1 MKYLKYLWV
10 LLFIFATAN
19 AQETNVFPLVSLGNA
34 QNWQAGQDDYRIV
47 VPKTSNN
54 PRVRIEVRSPNMN
67 LADPIARGD
76 LNWFVGDEQY
86 DKKLWRTDFLIQTPS
101 QKTLVSRT
109 YAADSRNRWERF
121 LHQPLPVG
129 IYPLS
134 VKSIGN
140 GKNAFVVAL
149 QYASLQSSQF
159 TANAFG
165 GIGLERT
172 VAELKVSPAMLGKGL
187 ELGNYDADGQE
198 LEFFVQLPNGQRQGL
213 KSSAA
218 RAWALNEIMVTKALL
233 GTWTVRVR
241 VSANRQN
248 SNTFT
253 MRFREV
259 TRAGVKPFYANL
271 FVVLPTTPPALTT
284 PRLIQGTPS
293 IALPPTKPQVPTV
306 KPPITNPPIN
316 PPINPVNPP
325 ITNPPVN
332 PPITNPPTNP
342 NASADLELIQSA
354 EPNPV
359 EPTQPFV
366 LTATIRNDGP
376 ENASNV
382 IYNIALP
389 SGLETTSQSSSQ
401 GDCVLV
407 NRVLTCQLG
416 DLERSA
422 SAIVLVAL
430 RSSNASTYDL
440 LGTTTSLTTDPNIS
454 NNTDRLTVAVQ
465 RAVTPANLRL
475 SRLSLIPSP
484 ALPGEMVEVRLLLE
498 NLGEQPTDFNL
509 QDNPSQLLRAQQTPA
524 QTGRLEAR
532 ERREMIYRADVVAG
546 LPSSAKLLATV
557 SAPDLETQSAETI
570 FTRVNAELNLRLAS
584 SLIPRPNTSI
594 PLEAVITNPLNRSVT
609 LDLSLNAPDL
619 NLETTKI
626 QVRLTARQTRVIP
639 ITARADSAGTY
650 LVGANLSLNNVAVAP
665 DASLEVEAR
674 DIPNRTRRSQ
684 IGLRFDIK
692 DVPDNAEI
700 IIVDQIP
707 DGAAFEADSSLL
719 DTKPLG
725 NPLEAE
731 DYVFWDLG
739 LIRGQHQI
747 LYTLLH
753 SQALNLPENRIG
765 ILLRL
770 PAQNNRPAEYRVL
783 QGTPAI
789 LGLYLGQLESNRTP
803 LPPSRERIGA
813 LIVNP
818 ANGTIIR
825 NRDRINVLIDLPL
838 KAEQISLRVNGEL
851 ISQDQAGST
860 TYDEGTERLTIEYVA
875 VRLQPGRNQLQL
887 RAFDPKTNAFIEDS
901 SLIQLAGEAVRL
913 KIEAVGNLTAD
924 PQDRPSLRLSVLDNN
939 GLLVSDGVVDWQS
952 DPLPAIPDAAPN
964 IAGYQVQYTN
974 GTALIPLSSIG
985 ERSVVTAEARL
996 GKLIVKIELP
1006 VVSSQ
1011 RPWVVIGNANLSA
1024 EITDPFSLGAG
1035 LQGFARGSLGNGFL
1049 LTIGI
1054 NLSAQFSPVFE
1065 INGNLEP
1072 IANPFE
1078 RFPLL
1083 GDAAQR
1089 GQDVNSS
1096 DPFYIRLE
1104 RGASYAMY
1112 GSYQAGLIGRL
1123 SAYNSRQQG
1132 IQLLWRDPILNFTAF
1147 GSYQPRASL
1156 SNLSASQP
1164 FGFRGDG
1171 TSLYQLGQALQ
1182 TGSER
1187 IRIFTRD
1194 KDNLGLI
1201 ITTRELQRLVDYSL
1215 DPQSGIVFLTKPLTS
1230 TDENNNPQF
1239 LVIEY
1244 APATGTAPLEYRF
1257 GTQAQIN
1264 LKEWR
1269 ITGTAVVFNPSK
1281 NPLYALGLSYNNDNL
1296 RLESELAYSSD
1307 WALSLSGRYKTPII
1321 EAIIE
1326 YQALG
1331 IGYEAINP
1339 SQAAASFRASAIIT
1353 PNDALR
1359 LQTSFSSAHSFTAL
1373 TTRSEINASATQRI
1387 GIFSASLG
1395 LNWRFL
1401 SSLGNQSNLGYLTT
1415 GLAVNIGRSKI
1426 ALETRTPLSNAPF
1439 QIVGSLEY
1447 ALTDNLK
1454 LELRDTYSF
1463 DGSNEG
1469 AILLRGTFG
1478 TTNVSAAYDLP
1489 SLSGDSGRARL
1500 GIDTTIPLTRDL
1512 SASISAEITAP
1523 IGADATASL
1532 STSLRREAEDYNAT
1546 VLAQYAFLTTGIKQV
1561 YRVAVNIQ
1569 PQNSQLVFSPS
1580 LEMTTSPSGNGLRFS
1595 AAGAYRSATLSI
1607 LTQHQIRY
1615 GIYAPNN
1622 NELTGEIQNSYNP
1635 NPNFGI
1641 RGGIGYKYASNIL
1654 TTQINLATRYW
1665 LRENLGIGAQAIWQ
1679 WQPNISSRIALGLES
1694 TLHIGN
1700 GIGITGGFNFIG
1712 FDSSLGNFSVKPG
1725 FYIRLE
1731 FLFNEQTFGLR

>member
-1 MKYLKYLWV
+1 MKYLKYLFL
-10 LLFIFATAN
+10 LLFFATAH

-47 VPKTSNN
+47 VPSGN

-76 LNWFVGDEQY
+76 LNWFVGDELYNKNQ
-86 DKKLWRTDFLIQTPS
+86 WRTDFTIRTPE

-109 YAADSRNRWERF
+109 YGADSRNRWERF
-121 LHQPLPVG
+121 LHQALPVG

-159 TANAFG
+159 TANAYG
-165 GIGLERT
+165 ATERT
-172 VAELKVSPAMLGKGL
+172 VAELKVGSEMLGKGL
-187 ELGNYDADGQE
+187 ELANYDADGTE
-198 LEFFVQLPNGQRQGL
+198 LEFFVQLPNGERQAL
-213 KSSAA
+213 KSSPS
-218 RAWALNEIMVTKALL
+218 RAWALNEILVTKALI

-241 VSANRQN
+241 VAANRQN
-248 SNTFT
+248 SNAFT
-253 MRFREV
+253 MRFRSV

-271 FVVLPTTPPALTT
+271 LVVLPSTPPALTT

-293 IALPPTKPQVPTV
+293 SVLPPIKPQVPTV
-306 KPPITNPPIN
+306 KPP
-316 PPINPVNPP
+316 V
-325 ITNPPVN
+325 TNPPVN
-332 PPITNPPTNP
+332 PPLNPNPSVVPPTNP
-342 NASADLELIQSA
+342 SVVPPTNPPVTPQNPNLLADLELIQSA

-359 EPTQPFV
+359 EPNQPFV
-366 LTATIRNDGP
+366 LTATIRNDG
-376 ENASNV
+376 ADTATKV
-382 IYNIALP
+382 VYKIALP
-389 SGLETTSQSSSQ
+389 NGLETSSQSSSQ
-401 GDCVLV
+401 GDCAIL

-416 DLERSA
+416 QLERSA
-422 SAIVLVAL
+422 SAIVLIAL
-430 RSSNASTYDL
+430 RSSNSSTYEL
-440 LGTTTSLTTDPNIS
+440 IGTTSSPISDPNLS
-454 NNTDRLTVAVQ
+454 NNTNRLTVAVQ
-465 RAVTPANLRL
+465 RAVAPANLRL
-475 SRLSLIPSP
+475 SRSIVNPSP
-484 ALPGEMVEVRLLLE
+484 ALPGEVVEVRLLLE

-509 QDNPSQLLRAQQTPA
+509 QDDPSPLLRAQQTPA
-524 QTGRLEAR
+524 QTGRLEAN

-546 LPSSAKLLATV
+546 LPSSAKLEAEV
-557 SAPDLETQSAETI
+557 SAPDLETQTAETI
-570 FTRVNAELNLRLAS
+570 FTRVNAALSLRAS
-584 SLIPRPNTSI
+584 SSIIPRPNTSF
-594 PLEAVITNPLNRSVT
+594 PLEAVITNPLNRSIT
-609 LDLSLNAPDL
+609 LDLTLNAPDL
-619 NLETTKI
+619 NLENSKI
-626 QVRLTARQTRVIP
+626 QVLLAPRQTRVIP
-639 ITARADSAGTY
+639 LTARADNAGTY
-650 LVGANLSLNNVAVAP
+650 LVSAALSLNNVPVSP
-665 DASLEVEAR
+665 DASLEVEVR

-684 IGLRFDIK
+684 IALRFDIK
-692 DVPDNAEI
+692 DVPENAEI

-731 DYVFWDLG
+731 DYLFWDIG
-739 LIRGQHQI
+739 VIRGQHEI
-747 LYTLLH
+747 LYTLSH
-753 SQALNLPENRIG
+753 SQALNLPANRLG

-770 PAQNNRPAEYRVL
+770 PPANNRPAEYRLL
-783 QGTPAI
+783 QGTPAM
-789 LGLYLGQLESNRTP
+789 LALYLRQLESNRSP

-825 NRDRINVLIDLPL
+825 NRDRINVLVDLPL
-838 KAEQISLRVNGEL
+838 KAEQISLRINGEL
-851 ISQDQAGST
+851 VAKEQAGST

-875 VRLQPGRNQLQL
+875 VRLQPGRNQLRL
-887 RAFDPKTNAFIEDS
+887 RAFDPSTNAFIEDS
-901 SLIQLAGEAVRL
+901 SLIQLTGEAVGL
-913 KIEAVGNLTAD
+913 KIEALGNLTSD
-924 PQDRPSLRLSVLDNN
+924 PQDRPTLRLTVLDAN
-939 GLLVSDGVVDWQS
+939 GLLVGDGVVDWQS
-952 DPLPAIPDAAPN
+952 DPLPAIADAAPN
-964 IAGYQVQYTN
+964 IAGYQVQFRN
-974 GTALIPLSSIG
+974 GTAQIPLSSIG

-996 GKLIVKIELP
+996 GKLTVKIELP

-1011 RPWVVIGNANLSA
+1011 RPWVVVGSANLSA
-1024 EITDPFSLGAG
+1024 EITDPFSLSAG
-1035 LQGFARGSLGNGFL
+1035 LQGFARGSVGNGFL

-1054 NLSAQFSPVFE
+1054 NLRAQFVPIFE
-1065 INGNLEP
+1065 IGGNLEP
-1072 IANPFE
+1072 VANPFE

-1123 SAYNSRQQG
+1123 SAFNSRQQG
-1132 IQLLWRDPILNFTAF
+1132 ILLLWRDPILNFTAF
-1147 GSYQPRASL
+1147 GSYQPRATL

-1171 TSLYQLGQALQ
+1171 TSLYRLGQGLQ

-1187 IRIFTRD
+1187 IRIMTRD
-1194 KDNLGLI
+1194 RDNLGVVI
-1201 ITTRELQRLVDYSL
+1201 STKELQRLVDYSI
-1215 DPQSGIVFLTKPLTS
+1215 DPQSGIVFLSKALTS

-1239 LVIEY
+1239 LVIDY
-1244 APATGTAPLEYRF
+1244 APAFGTAPLEYRF

-1264 LKEWR
+1264 LQAWR
-1269 ITGTAVVFNPSK
+1269 ISGTAVVFDPSK
-1281 NPLYALGLSYNNDNL
+1281 NPLYALGLNYSSDNL

-1307 WALSLSGRYKTPII
+1307 WALSLGGRYKTPIL
-1321 EAIIE
+1321 EAILE

-1331 IGYEAINP
+1331 IGYQAINP
-1339 SQAAASFRASAIIT
+1339 SQAGSSLRASAIIT
-1353 PNDALR
+1353 PNDALH
-1359 LQTSFSSAHSFTAL
+1359 LQTSFTSAHSFTTLA
-1373 TTRSEINASATQRI
+1373 TRSEISASATQRF

-1401 SSLGNQSNLGYLTT
+1401 SSLGAQSNFGYLLT

-1426 ALETRTPLSNAPF
+1426 TLEARTPLSDNTPF

-1454 LELRDTYSF
+1454 LEIRDTYSF

-1469 AILLRGTFG
+1469 GILLRGTFG

-1489 SLSGDSGRARL
+1489 SLSGEAGRARL
-1500 GIDTTIPLTRDL
+1500 GIETSIPLTRDL
-1512 SASISAEITAP
+1512 SANVSAEISAP
-1523 IGADATASL
+1523 IGADATVSL
-1532 STSLRREAEDYNAT
+1532 STSLRREAEDFNAN
-1546 VLAQYAFLTTGIKQV
+1546 VLAQYAFSSIGLKQV
-1561 YRVAVNIQ
+1561 YRVGIVIQ
-1569 PQNSQLVFSPS
+1569 PKNSQLVFSPN
-1580 LEMTTSPSGNGLRFS
+1580 LELTTSPSGNGLRFS
-1595 AAGAYRSATLSI
+1595 AAGAYRAANISI

-1615 GIYAPNN
+1615 GIYTPNN
-1622 NELTGEIQNSYNP
+1622 DELSGELQSTYNP
-1635 NPNFGI
+1635 NANFTI
-1641 RGGIGYKYASNIL
+1641 RGGVGYKYAEDIF
-1654 TTQINLATRYW
+1654 TGQINLATRYW
-1665 LRENLGIGAQAIWQ
+1665 LRDNLGIGAQAIWQ
-1679 WQPNISSRIALGLES
+1679 WQPDVSSRLALGLES
-1694 TLHIGN
+1694 TLLLGN

-1731 FLFNEQTFGLR
+1731 FLFSEQTFGLR